1 MVNAYY
7 FFKALDFLNAQF
19 KNVPYVSVSLT
30 DNFRPYMSCNKRCK
44 ISLCYRA
51 ATIFNLEVMA
61 LILTTVNA

>member
-19 KNVPYVSVSLT
+19 KNVPYVSLT
-30 DNFRPYMSCNKRCK
+30 DNFRPYMSCNKKCK
-44 ISLCYRA
+44 ISRCYRA
-51 ATIFNLEVMA
+51 AAIFNLEVMG